1 VFLAFICRRFLRYV
15 AVIHAILARAYL
27 NVSYRLSCEVL
38 LCNVKQNI
46 CVWIQD
52 ERRKAALIS
61 IDVTFFTSLHKL
73 QQFRLQNKIG
83 VAFLANALSTSFVG
97 PCSRWHCSKRSA
109 FSRSYVMVER
119 IDVSVRCNLAK
130 MRSDSDI
137 VTISVP
143 MICTQQSV
151 GASTSYKRWSKCTME
166 KYGGGGLQPFF
177 RNLIGKI
184 SLL

>member
-1 VFLAFICRRFLRYV
+1 MYEYKTKDEKRHLYQSTSHSSRHFTNFSNFG
-15 AVIHAILARAYL
+15 
-27 NVSYRLSCEVL
+27 YRTKLSHL
-38 LCNVKQNI
+38 
-46 CVWIQD
+46 
-52 ERRKAALIS
+52 
-61 IDVTFFTSLHKL
+61 
-73 QQFRLQNKIG
+73 
-83 VAFLANALSTSFVG
+83 AFLANALSTSFVG

-109 FSRSYVMVER
+109 FSRSSVMVER
-119 IDVSVRCNLAK
+119 IDVSARCNLAK
-130 MRSDSDI
+130 MRSHSDI

-166 KYGGGGLQPFF
+166 KYGGLQPFF